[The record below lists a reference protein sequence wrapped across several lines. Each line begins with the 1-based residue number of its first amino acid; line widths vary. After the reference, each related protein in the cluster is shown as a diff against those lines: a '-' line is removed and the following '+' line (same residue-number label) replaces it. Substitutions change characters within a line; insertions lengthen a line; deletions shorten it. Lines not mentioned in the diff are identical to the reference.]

1 MSPPDSGWWE
11 PPRGPGGRSAAPLL
25 QAPEDM
31 PPPTPHRRSVAFV
44 SCPFR
49 NTTFRRRQ
57 TCDTIERG
65 TESNMKLAQVSRPVP
80 KGLKVAFSTRRHDG
94 ERHRRRRRASQRE
107 GERRGEKAKERCRGH
122 GREARPLRGHPV
134 R

>member
-1 MSPPDSGWWE
+1 MPQRVRGGGDPPGG
-11 PPRGPGGRSAAPLL
+11 RGGRSAAPPL

-49 NTTFRRRQ
+49 NTTFRRCQ

-65 TESNMKLAQVSRPVP
+65 TESNMKLAQVSTPVP

-94 ERHRRRRRASQRE
+94 ERHRRRRRASEPE
-107 GERRGEKAKERCRGH
+107 GE
-122 GREARPLRGHPV
+122 GRWETE
-134 R
+134 